1 MANDGVGTE
10 SGAAFKILQ
19 RFAVEEEESGA
30 EMTDTME
37 ESRGR
42 SVGGRVQQ
50 RTLGDR
56 PTPKDFSLDPNR
68 RALGVLAT
76 KRKDAGIAPYDA
88 LSTVPHAVAKACRK
102 LKAPTQCPVPATKAP
117 QVAARRRRQHVVVE

>member
-1 MANDGVGTE
+1 MCYIFLGQSVFQWRNKLVPSHVANDGVGTE

-50 RTLGDR
+50 PRVR
-56 PTPKDFSLDPNR
+56 PAGQSTRQWVSS
-68 RALGVLAT
+68 RAIN
-76 KRKDAGIAPYDA
+76 KK
-88 LSTVPHAVAKACRK
+88 HA
-102 LKAPTQCPVPATKAP
+102 
-117 QVAARRRRQHVVVE
+117 